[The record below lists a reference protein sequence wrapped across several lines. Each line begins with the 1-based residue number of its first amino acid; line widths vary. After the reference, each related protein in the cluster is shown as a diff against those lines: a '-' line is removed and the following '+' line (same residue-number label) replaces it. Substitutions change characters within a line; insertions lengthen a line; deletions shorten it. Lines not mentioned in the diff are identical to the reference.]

1 MTECGEPREIPGGA
15 RCLGACDVVGE
26 GVNAPRRT
34 GAGDDVW
41 GIEAQTIRAR
51 SQTVPRSSGQARG
64 MVACVARIP
73 TSLHARPDSCSWH
86 ADQPRARGLSASHR
100 SPLGGCG
107 RLDTSGVPTSPQWS
121 SRTVEDTSARRIPPN
136 PRVNSHR
143 KHPTASGARF
153 ASELRS
159 YRAYCGVVV
168 ETLFFPR
175 ARGQWQVSP
184 PTPHTPRAPRD
195 CIPASCHTPPRP
207 PNLVKRPRRRAPR
220 DSRTPDL

>member
-1 MTECGEPREIPGGA
+1 MHPAGRGQETTSGA
-15 RCLGACDVVGE
+15 LKHRRYERDLRRFHAVRGRRGAWLHVLLEFLRHSTLV
-26 GVNAPRRT
+26 
-34 GAGDDVW
+34 
-41 GIEAQTIRAR
+41 
-51 SQTVPRSSGQARG
+51 QTVAVG
-64 MVACVARIP
+64 MP
-73 TSLHARPDSCSWH
+73 TSPEH
-86 ADQPRARGLSASHR
+86 ADCRPRTVHPWAAVEGWTRQA
-100 SPLGGCG
+100 C
-107 RLDTSGVPTSPQWS
+107 PQWS